1 VPEQPPANDSDR
13 ERFRVLREGNDEL
26 HVGHALR
33 GRSVHHFFFPVA
45 RAIHG
50 SDGAFIGAAQVGVEV
65 TYIANLFGSLDV
77 GPNAHLGL
85 YRTRDGMV
93 VARYPMMEGLLNETV
108 ATSPYFLALA
118 GWTAQSWTGW
128 TSHSGR
134 DDLVGARR
142 LGTWPLIVS
151 VSLPR
156 SEVYASAWSR
166 LLWRSI
172 AAALIIAM
180 LAALTAVA
188 ARQARREASLVREL
202 EHRVKNM
209 LAVVTALVDRARDD
223 TQSHQAFMASLRG
236 RIDSMARSQT
246 LLSQSRWRGVNFA
259 DLVQAELAP
268 YATGTNTHLEG
279 PPVYLAPEAT
289 HGMAMVVHELTT
301 NAAKYGALSRPGGR
315 VSVRW
320 AVSPDHSPG
329 TVLKVQWNETGGPQL
344 AAAPTR
350 EGYGSGVIRDLLPY
364 ELGGRVDLGFAPEGV
379 HCTIELPMRA

>member
-1 VPEQPPANDSDR
+1 
-13 ERFRVLREGNDEL
+13 
-26 HVGHALR
+26 
-33 GRSVHHFFFPVA
+33 
-45 RAIHG
+45 
-50 SDGAFIGAAQVGVEV
+50 
-65 TYIANLFGSLDV
+65 
-77 GPNAHLGL
+77 
-85 YRTRDGMV
+85 
-93 VARYPMMEGLLNETV
+93 MMETLLNETV
-108 ATSPYFLALA
+108 AASPYFLALA
-118 GWTAQSWTGW
+118 GWKAQSWTGW

-134 DDLVGARR
+134 DELVGARR

-151 VSLPR
+151 ASLSR

-172 AAALIIAM
+172 AAALTIAA
-180 LAALTAVA
+180 LAALTAVG

-223 TQSHQAFMASLRG
+223 TQSHQAFVSSLRG

-268 YATGTNTHLEG
+268 YTTGTNTHLEG
-279 PPVYLAPEAT
+279 PPVYLEPEST
-289 HGMAMVVHELTT
+289 HGMAMVMHELTT
-301 NAAKYGALSRPGGR
+301 NAAKYGALSQPGGR

-320 AVSPDHSPG
+320 AVSANDSAG
-329 TVLKVQWNETGGPQL
+329 TKLKVQWEETGGPKL
-344 AAAPTR
+344 TAARPQ

-364 ELGGRVDLGFAPEGV
+364 ELGGRVNLAFAPGGV
-379 HCTIELPMRA
+379 RCTIELPMRS